1 MRSKSKSKSARRA
14 KSTSPMRAMSKSPLT
29 IVREAY
35 ALGRQSLEPYSC
47 RKSKKVFTQPQLF
60 AILVLR
66 QFLTMDYRGVV
77 AMLADWSDAREA
89 LDLKRVPNYST
100 LCYAEQRLQKKG
112 STLNLNAPSSHASK
126 SAA

>member
-1 MRSKSKSKSARRA
+1 MRA
-14 KSTSPMRAMSKSPLT
+14 KSKSPMRAMTKSPLALL
-29 IVREAY
+29 REAY
-35 ALGRQSLEPYSC
+35 AVGQEALEPYSC

-66 QFLTMDYRGVV
+66 QFLNMDYRGVV
-77 AMLADWSDAREA
+77 AMIADWSDAREA

-100 LCYAEQRLQKKG
+100 LCYAEKRLQKKG
-112 STLNLNAPSSHASK
+112 PSRNLNARSSLASK